1 MFPRPPDFAP
11 MCRKCGGMA
20 PFGAGLYGLC
30 DRCRREE
37 EEEEEREREKEKE
50 EWDKKWRKEP

>member
-11 MCRKCGGMA
+11 ACRKCGGMA
-20 PFGAGLYGLC
+20 PFGAGMYGLC

-37 EEEEEREREKEKE
+37 EREREKEKL
-50 EWDKKWRKEP
+50 DKKWRKEP